1 MAGASKRDGKKESK
15 WRQHVAGQ
23 AASGLAVRAYCRG
36 RGLSEQSFHWWRREL
51 VRRDGEKVGV
61 PAAPAFVPLRVA
73 SAGEAEPIP
82 PETSAVASAAMV
94 EIMLPGERRLR
105 VTGRVDRQQL
115 ADVLE
120 VLERMTRAESA
131 KEAAGC

>member
-1 MAGASKRDGKKESK
+1 MAGVAKRDGKKESK
-15 WRQHVAGQ
+15 WRRHVVGQ
-23 AASGLAVRAYCRG
+23 VTGGLPVRAYCRAQ
-36 RGLSEQSFHWWRREL
+36 GLSENRFYWWRREL
-51 VRRDGEKVGV
+51 QRRDQGKSAVAGV
-61 PAAPAFVPLRVA
+61 PAFVPVRVKA
-73 SAGEAEPIP
+73 DSTEIPVAAAAG
-82 PETSAVASAAMV
+82 VV
-94 EIMLPGERRLR
+94 EIVLPGERRLR

>member
-1 MAGASKRDGKKESK
+1 MAGASKRDREKESK

-51 VRRDGEKVGV
+51 VRRAGEKTGV
-61 PAAPAFVPLRVA
+61 PAAPAFVPVRVA
-73 SAGEAEPIP
+73 SKGEVKPTTP
-82 PETSAVASAAMV
+82 TETPAVALAAVV
-94 EIMLPGERRLR
+94 EIMLPGERRVR
-105 VTGRVDRQQL
+105 VTGPVDRQQL
-115 ADVLE
+115 GDVLS
-120 VLERMTRAESA
+120 VLLAESA

>member
-1 MAGASKRDGKKESK
+1 MAGASKRDRKKESK

-51 VRRDGEKVGV
+51 VRRDGEKVGA
-61 PAAPAFVPLRVA
+61 PAAPEFVPARVA
-73 SAGEAEPIP
+73 STGEAEPTP

-94 EIMLPGERRLR
+94 EIMLPGEWRLR
-105 VTGRVDRQQL
+105 VTGQVDRQQL
-115 ADVLE
+115 VDVLDVLE
-120 VLERMTRAESA
+120 SLTWAERA
-131 KEAAGC
+131 KAVAGC